1 MALKCKLEVIAMYYE
16 SKILNVKLSKSKVH
30 FIPDVVYSQVPTF
43 ETPNKLLQM
52 DILQPQIKEKMP
64 AVIFVTG
71 GGFISANRARMP
83 QLRMFLD
90 EKNYFVASIN
100 YRTVPNSCFPAPI
113 EDVKSA
119 IRFIKAN
126 SAKFNVDSK
135 RIAIIGDSAGGYLT
149 SFAAVTNDSTEFN
162 IGDNLNQS
170 SKISAAVNLYGIVDI
185 SAVDDFPQ
193 MLQSLQNVPIEKTN
207 PINYISDNS
216 APMLIMH
223 GTSDNIV
230 SPQQT
235 DLLFQALKNA
245 GVEAERYIIPNANHA
260 DGYWLQDEVFN
271 IIFEFLNRHLHC

>member
-170 SKISAAVNLYGIVDI
+170 SKISAAVN
-185 SAVDDFPQ
+185 FPQ